1 MCEEVD
7 KWKISDSVAEEITL
21 GIKYPIRLRS
31 LERLNLDYLDDYLP
45 QWYEYWDK
53 VKYFLSKKPTLELF
67 EHLSEIESFNWKL
80 LKIKL
85 EKKIGLKVTRA
96 HPKSI
101 RKDLFKAILLATTPI
116 AIWLRNDIPSL
127 NQETFIDE
135 ILTFQPLSNLC
146 KTVKNMREEADANT
160 QIDKHLSF
168 HLAILWENPY
178 RLPPDIMLELMAP
191 EQ

>member
-67 EHLSEIESFNWKL
+67 EHLSEIESFN
-80 LKIKL
+80 
-85 EKKIGLKVTRA
+85 
-96 HPKSI
+96 
-101 RKDLFKAILLATTPI
+101 
-116 AIWLRNDIPSL
+116 
-127 NQETFIDE
+127 
-135 ILTFQPLSNLC
+135 
-146 KTVKNMREEADANT
+146 
-160 QIDKHLSF
+160 
-168 HLAILWENPY
+168 
-178 RLPPDIMLELMAP
+178 
-191 EQ
+191 